1 MPVFAS
7 LLAASLA
14 GGVRVAS
21 LNLCSDEY
29 LLLLARPGE
38 VASVSR
44 LVRDRAE
51 SPLWR
56 RARAYP
62 GNGGRLEQVLAT
74 KPNLVLTMG
83 GGGRSTGEIARR
95 MGMRVVDLPFRADMA
110 GVEAN
115 MVRVAAALG
124 DVRRADGWRAR
135 LARLRATTG
144 TRQEALYLG
153 GGGVSLAP
161 GSLGG
166 QWMRLAGLEQ
176 RVVPGG
182 RVTLEQM
189 AARPPAI
196 LLRSTYRRGEVSLGQ
211 RWLDHPLAKRA
222 GRTVATDGRPWL
234 CAGPLMPF
242 EIERLRGEL

>member
-7 LLAASLA
+7 LLAASL
-14 GGVRVAS
+14 VRAAS

-29 LLLLARPGE
+29 LLLLARPHE

-44 LVRDRAE
+44 LAKDPAD

-56 RARAYP
+56 RAQGFA
-62 GNGGRLEQVLAT
+62 GNEGRLEQVLGAR
-74 KPNLVLTMG
+74 PNLVLTMG
-83 GGGRSTGEIARR
+83 GGGRSTGEIAKR
-95 MGMRVVDLPFRADMA
+95 MGMRVVDLPFPADIA

-115 MVRVAAALG
+115 MVRVAGVLG

-135 LARLRATTG
+135 LARLKAGAPPAR
-144 TRQEALYLG
+144 EALYLG
-153 GGGVSLAP
+153 GGGVSLSA

-176 RVVPGG
+176 RDVPGG

-189 AARPPAI
+189 AVRPPAV
-196 LLRSTYRRGEVSLGQ
+196 LLRSTYRRGQASLGQ

-242 EIERLRGEL
+242 EVERLRGVP

>member
-29 LLLLARPGE
+29 LLLLAGPGE

-44 LVRDRAE
+44 LSKDRAD

-56 RARAYP
+56 RARAVP
-62 GNGGRLEQVLAT
+62 GNGGRLEQVLGAR
-74 KPNLVLTMG
+74 PILVLTMG

-95 MGMRVVDLPFRADMA
+95 MGMRVVDLPFPADVA

-115 MVRVAAALG
+115 MVRVARALG
-124 DVRRADGWRAR
+124 DVRRADPWRSR
-135 LARLRATTG
+135 LARLRATQG
-144 TRQEALYLG
+144 ARREALYLG
-153 GGGVSLAP
+153 GGGVSLSP
-161 GSLGG
+161 GSLGAE
-166 QWMRLAGLEQ
+166 WMRLAGLEQ
-176 RVVPGG
+176 RLVPGG

-211 RWLDHPLAKRA
+211 RWLDHPLARRA

-234 CAGPLMPF
+234 CTGPLMPF
-242 EIERLRGEL
+242 EIERLRALL